1 MQLCAPH
8 PAFAAAYAAAKAG
21 VINYTK
27 TAAFESATH
36 GIRVNALAPD
46 ISATEG
52 LVRLSADG
60 LSPDMGHAIPMARPG
75 HVDDIACAAVF
86 LAPDMARY
94 ITGQKIHVDG
104 GKQAAGGWYHHPQ
117 TGAYKFGPG

>member
-1 MQLCAPH
+1 VSSTTSKRRRFELAP
-8 PAFAAAYAAAKAG
+8 
-21 VINYTK
+21 
-27 TAAFESATH
+27 H

-46 ISATEG
+46 ITTTEG

-60 LSPDMGHAIPMARPG
+60 LSPNMGHTIPMRRPG
-75 HVDDIACAAVF
+75 DVDDIAGAAVF
-86 LAPDMARY
+86 LASDMASY

-104 GKQAAGGWYHHPQ
+104 GTQAVCGWYHHPQ